1 MVSVENVDSNSFNL
15 SRVAINKNN
24 FSFSWNLSSTIK
36 KQENVK
42 EIPI

>member
-1 MVSVENVDSNSFNL
+1 MVSVENVGSNSFNL

-24 FSFSWNLSSTIK
+24 FSFWNLSSTIK